1 MAELSRT
8 VSLLAGTLPLGFTDQ
23 GNGRALLF
31 LHGGGGP
38 ASIMGFAASL
48 VKEQCRVVLPTHPGF
63 NGAFRPEWFSS
74 VSDLAT
80 AYLALIEHL
89 DLSDVTVVGHSFGG
103 WIAAEMALRNSPRIV
118 AAVLMNAVGIDTG
131 SADKVIVNPMDLEPA
146 ERVRLA
152 YHNPEFA
159 VAPST
164 PEAMAMMRSN
174 YETLK
179 AYADRPFMYDPAFR
193 LRLAK
198 MSRPVLFAW
207 GEADGI
213 LDLSYGRQ
221 YADSIPGSIFKP
233 IAEAGHNPHIEKP
246 DVVLGLINEFLREAT
261 L

>member
-1 MAELSRT
+1 MTDLSST
-8 VSLLAGTLPLGFTDQ
+8 VSLFAGTLPLSFADQ
-23 GNGRALLF
+23 GDGRALLL
-31 LHGGGGP
+31 LHGGAGP
-38 ASIMGFAASL
+38 ASLMGFAATL
-48 VKEQCRVVLPTHPGF
+48 VKERSRVVLPSHPGF

-74 VSDLAT
+74 VGDLAT
-80 AYLALIEHL
+80 TYLALIEHL
-89 DLSDVTVVGHSFGG
+89 DLSNVTVVGHSFGG

-152 YHNPEFA
+152 FHNPKFA

-164 PEAMAMMRSN
+164 PEAAAMMRSN

-179 AYADRPFMYDPAFR
+179 TYADRPFMYDPAFR
-193 LRLAK
+193 LRLSK
-198 MSRPVLFAW
+198 MSKPVLFAW
-207 GEADGI
+207 GEGDGI
-213 LDLSYGRQ
+213 VDLSYGRR
-221 YADSIPGSIFKP
+221 YADSVPGSIFKP

-246 DVVLGLINEFLREAT
+246 GVVLGLINEFLRGAT